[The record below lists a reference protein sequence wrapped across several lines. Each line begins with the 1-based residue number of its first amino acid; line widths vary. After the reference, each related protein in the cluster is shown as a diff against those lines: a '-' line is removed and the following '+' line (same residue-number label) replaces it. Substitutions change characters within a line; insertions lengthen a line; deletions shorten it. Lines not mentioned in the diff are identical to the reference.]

1 MTAEPD
7 DVPPGFTRHFRN
19 SPVTDPWEPIFS
31 KVEAGTVSIGLR
43 VRPAHC
49 NGRGF
54 LHGGLISALAD
65 NAMGLS
71 VVETM
76 RLQDRERARG
86 ALTVSLAVDFLA
98 TAQIGQWIEIVP
110 RVLKAG
116 GSLGFVDCVVLAD
129 AQPIARGSAT
139 FRVYVNEASRAE

>member
-1 MTAEPD
+1 MTAVPD
-7 DVPPGFTRHFRN
+7 DVPPGFARHFRN

-31 KVEAGTVSIGLR
+31 KVDAGTVSIGLR
-43 VRPAHC
+43 VRQAHC

-54 LHGGLISALAD
+54 LHGGLISALSD

-76 RLQDRERARG
+76 RLQDMERARG
-86 ALTVSLAVDFLA
+86 ALTVSLSLDFLA
-98 TAQIGQWIEIVP
+98 TAQIGQWMEIVP

-129 AQPIARGSAT
+129 KQPIARGSAT
-139 FRVYVNEASRAE
+139 FRVYVKEGARSE